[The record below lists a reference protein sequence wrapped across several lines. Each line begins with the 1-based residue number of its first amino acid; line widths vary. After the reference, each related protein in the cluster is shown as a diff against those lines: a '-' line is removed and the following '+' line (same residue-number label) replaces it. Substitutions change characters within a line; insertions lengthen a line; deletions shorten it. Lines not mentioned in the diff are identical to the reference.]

1 MKKLFLCFLLCI
13 PIKFLSALEVACN
26 FEEVYSNGDIQQ
38 GFFLFDNSM
47 LRYQYYDEKLF
58 TIISTDNNFYLVNN
72 NSKNVKKI
80 TENKHFLEKFV
91 YIANL
96 FPNIKKNYYF
106 DNSKI
111 IIEKNSLN
119 FIKRLSIQSSN
130 LNVSINFLNCNFKKF
145 PKKLFNHFNFE
156 EFKY

>member
-13 PIKFLSALEVACN
+13 PINFLSALEVACN

-38 GFFLFDNSM
+38 GFFLLDNSM

-72 NSKNVKKI
+72 TSKNVKKI
-80 TENKHFLEKFV
+80 TENKHFLEKLIH
-91 YIANL
+91 IANL
-96 FPNIKKNYYF
+96 FPNIKSNYYF

-119 FIKRLSIQSSN
+119 FIKRLSVQSSN